1 MLRLKGGYRLGATT
15 LVAFRQAT
23 YRGCTRSADALF
35 ELVDALLAHPGARS
49 FVELS
54 QAPRCQR
61 RWPSLY
67 AALQDGQIDRAAL
80 RRVFAG
86 ALPLPAAGERLVLG
100 LESSPIRRPEAH
112 TAPDRT
118 LVYCPNL
125 PRGARPVR
133 PGWQCSTVVAVPDP
147 VSSWVYVLD
156 NERIP
161 SDEPATTRGDQ
172 QLRAVLPLLPAR
184 PLLVADGHYGATAWV
199 AATADLACDQLLRTR
214 RDRVLHR
221 PAPPPTG
228 RRGAPRKDGERF
240 QGSDP
245 ATHGEPDGHWDGAD
259 AQGRPVSVSW
269 WGGLHLKACRAVP
282 ITAIRVVRHDAR
294 ATARDP
300 REAWFWWRGGPL
312 PPPAALP
319 GYYARRFGLEHG
331 YTFQEQ
337 VLLWDAPRVRTP
349 AQFQRWTD
357 LVAIAHHPLLLAR
370 PLATVTHRPWEAKA
384 KPATP
389 QQVRRALPR
398 ILAQVGTPARP
409 PRPRGTSPGRPPGAL
424 VKRAPRR
431 PVLRKADNRRR

>member
-1 MLRLKGGYRLGATT
+1 MDATT
-15 LVAFRQAT
+15 LVTFRQAA
-23 YRGCTRSADALF
+23 YRSCTRSADALF
-35 ELVDALLAHPGARS
+35 ELVEALLTHPGARS

-54 QAPRCQR
+54 QAPSCQR
-61 RWPSLY
+61 RWCSGY

-80 RRVFAG
+80 RRAFAS
-86 ALPLPAAGERLVLG
+86 ALPLPATGERLVLG
-100 LESSPIRRPEAH
+100 LDSSPIHRPEAH

-147 VSSWVYVLD
+147 VSSWVYFLD
-156 NERIP
+156 TQRIP
-161 SDEPATTRGDQ
+161 SAATATTLGDQ
-172 QLRAVLPLLPAR
+172 QLRAVLPLLPVR

-214 RDRVLHR
+214 RDRVLYR

-228 RRGAPRKDGERF
+228 KRGAPRKDGPRF

-245 ATHGEPDGHWDGAD
+245 ATHGEADGHWDGAD

-269 WGGLHLKACRAVP
+269 WGGLHLKACRAVA
-282 ITAIRVVRHDAR
+282 ITAIRIVRHDAQ

-300 REAWFWWRGGPL
+300 REAWFWWLGGPL
-312 PPPAALP
+312 PAPELLP
-319 GYYARRFGLEHG
+319 RYYARRFGMEHG
-331 YTFQEQ
+331 YKFQKQ

-349 AQFQRWTD
+349 EQFERWSD
-357 LVAIAHHPLLLAR
+357 LVAIAHNHLVLAR
-370 PLATVTHRPWEAKA
+370 PLATVAHRPWESRT

-398 ILAQVGTPARP
+398 ILAQVGTPVRP
-409 PRPRGTSPGRPPGAL
+409 PRPRGKSPGRPPGTR

-431 PVLRKADNRRR
+431 PVLRKADSRRR